1 MKKAVSLLLI
11 VGLLAAL
18 GGCAMIKPKPKPTP
32 AEVRQQMLDYLAA
45 KYDRE
50 FEVSSMNTRGFDA
63 GDRDIMNA
71 YPAGGNKADT
81 FRVYREGDT
90 FDPVMSDGYV
100 GYVMRDQYEAMA
112 RPVVEAHFT
121 EFRLRVSNPG
131 VVDTFPADFTSDM
144 PFELF
149 RAYLDTHGGIGFGVF
164 IPWDAPDAD
173 PGFQA
178 AAKALV
184 DDIKARVGGDG
195 GATVYGYEPSIFQ
208 IRIVEDE
215 NGFFERFNTYPVILA
230 TQTYHDSW
238 TI

>member
-1 MKKAVSLLLI
+1 MRRAVSLLLV

-45 KYDRE
+45 KYGRE

-63 GDRDIMNA
+63 GDRDVMEA

-112 RPVVEAHFT
+112 RPIVEAHFT
-121 EFRLRVSNPG
+121 EFRLVVGNPG
-131 VVDTFPADFTSDM
+131 VSRTFPADFTPDM
-144 PFELF
+144 SFEQF
-149 RAYLDTHGGIGFGVF
+149 HDYLSSHGGISFNVF
-164 IPWDAPDAD
+164 IPWDAPAPD
-173 PGFQA
+173 PGFQTT
-178 AAKALV
+178 AKALV
-184 DDIKARVGGDG
+184 DDIKAQVGGEG
-195 GATVYGYEPSIFQ
+195 YATVHGYDPSVFQ

-215 NGFFERFNTYPVILA
+215 NGFFERFNTYPIMLA
-230 TQTYHDSW
+230 AQTYHDEW
-238 TI
+238 LP